1 MSKQKNNEHLLFVLR
16 KDGNKYAPFLALDKN
31 NRKQTR
37 YVKIKTEGISKSA
50 IQKAKLK
57 RLHEL
62 NYIYTNNVWKKEQP
76 AENVLLLIS
85 IGDYKHVKFDIIIKR
100 VFSAD
105 DFKNLIERDKTI
117 EAAHERI
124 RNETIS
130 QAVQLLRS
138 KGHFGLASMLKN
150 NEEIDYV
157 VEEVIRVPDG
167 LLVLFSLRYVPPYG
181 INDLPS
187 AMSYQGKGHLYRELF
202 PIRPF
207 VCPLKPVRA
216 VPDGHSYHFVGLFGG
231 RAAVG
236 LELRREGRRVSI

>member
-1 MSKQKNNEHLLFVLR
+1 MQKKNNAHLLFVLR

-31 NRKQTR
+31 GRKQTR

-62 NYIYTNNVWKKEQP
+62 NYVKEHNIWKKEQP
-76 AENVLLLIS
+76 TENVLLLIS

-100 VFSAD
+100 IFSAD

-150 NEEIDYV
+150 NTDIDYV
-157 VEEVIRVPDG
+157 AGGEYTFTDEQPQDVEFTRFDIRNDSRLEEIKTKREIPKNYDKDKQQKIEVD
-167 LLVLFSLRYVPPYG
+167 
-181 INDLPS
+181 
-187 AMSYQGKGHLYRELF
+187 
-202 PIRPF
+202 
-207 VCPLKPVRA
+207 
-216 VPDGHSYHFVGLFGG
+216 
-231 RAAVG
+231 
-236 LELRREGRRVSI
+236 